1 MPLAPKSSKTTTSM
15 TSEPSN
21 DTATQGDNPP
31 ASTGCL
37 RFAPNPTYYPLIGKE
52 KTRRYPQM
60 CNPIGKQNN

>member
-1 MPLAPKSSKTTTSM
+1 M